1 MLAFFCGDFLDF
13 LAVLARDCHDITG
26 FSSHLLADHQVLLH
40 RLVQVVDN
48 LLATLSHEFFVH
60 YLILKS
66 QRDLLE
72 LSVEMC
78 PLLSPPYRRR
88 HPAAGLAGTYALPQE
103 I

>member
-48 LLATLSHEFFVH
+48 LLATLSHEFLEPIECDFSVNTGFGGKEK
-60 YLILKS
+60 LIL
-66 QRDLLE
+66 R
-72 LSVEMC
+72 
-78 PLLSPPYRRR
+78 
-88 HPAAGLAGTYALPQE
+88 G
-103 I
+103 